1 MNPLFVDT
9 SAWAAIADAS
19 DDQHQAAV
27 AYQVKIAG
35 RYRLVITNYILDEL
49 YTLLLMNVG
58 YAQTINFKHRL
69 DQLIE
74 GGFMKL
80 PGFQIRSLIRHGRYL
95 SNSTSIN
102 SGHSQIV
109 CPTLSCKARASQRF
123 SASIATFLKW
133 ASSVTHN
140 IQMRGMQE
148 RRED

>member
-1 MNPLFVDT
+1 MNLLFVDT

-74 GGFMKL
+74 GGFIEVTWVSDSIAHQAWQVFEQFNVDKL
-80 PGFQIRSLIRHGRYL
+80 WLFTDCVSYVVMQSQGITEVFSFDRHFSQMGFIRH
-95 SNSTSIN
+95 
-102 SGHSQIV
+102 
-109 CPTLSCKARASQRF
+109 P
-123 SASIATFLKW
+123 
-133 ASSVTHN
+133 
-140 IQMRGMQE
+140 
-148 RRED
+148 

>member
-1 MNPLFVDT
+1 MNLLFVDT

-74 GGFMKL
+74 GGFIEVRHPQQSWWLDECDRPKGGC
-80 PGFQIRSLIRHGRYL
+80 PCEGVSLRARTDRFGQPLLARGCSDVRFLAQSQPSKPHSLVPR
-95 SNSTSIN
+95 NS
-102 SGHSQIV
+102 H
-109 CPTLSCKARASQRF
+109 R
-123 SASIATFLKW
+123 
-133 ASSVTHN
+133 
-140 IQMRGMQE
+140 
-148 RRED
+148 